1 MAAIASSSVP
11 PSTTTRREEK
21 PKRWVIKESLIRGPN
36 IDPESLRLKSIV
48 DYRFTEVKRRFILE
62 YETKELEK
70 TAEEAESVIG
80 NINQI
85 IANLKTSP
93 IPCYFFN
100 DSNPFVALLQP
111 NGQLFWRAVYTCCIA
126 DIEALIFR
134 FTDLNE
140 ITPFANQTVLI
151 NVGGHGGRNGFTVYD
166 DPSYGDG
173 NFFLNTLALSY
184 ARNERAAVNQMSST
198 NPADYREAANH
209 VIDLWCHSIKSV
221 FVAPIQHY
229 HFQDLLTGELRHPD
243 YRCIYS
249 RGFMSDP
256 YYFESCR
263 KLEGRVHYYDKSSI
277 DKLKALYGEVYC
289 CHLTACAQ
297 ELRLD
302 DAKPSPL
309 LRREI
314 AAFQYHKAQEKKLA
328 TLRESHVGALIG
340 PLTLAGSPVP
350 PRFFNGVLQNVLAI
364 EAIRG
369 DRTVATYRAE
379 VTFALVQIQE
389 ITQGLSGVDP
399 SIIRA
404 AMRADFRDVETAI
417 LEDMQRRLI
426 NIRESAQKIAVEAH
440 KQIED
445 RQRGESI
452 DAAVIKTQ
460 ERGKWVAV
468 LPSLTT
474 IHDELRSLIHD
485 RKLSEK
491 EVTIGQQK
499 EKLQAREEET
509 RKAQE
514 EAKNLKTQKEEQA
527 KELQTRGEENRK
539 LAGLA
544 RQQAE
549 RIRALEEEIDMAAL
563 RRRIDAMDFDE
574 RDHRSPNFIEAATY
588 RLSVFNK
595 VLSSLNNFKGLFE
608 DGNIFLMTGRK
619 TTFVIPDEEK
629 TLNISE
635 IRAITGE
642 FEYRPKVMD
651 RVLTASYE
659 AVVDNMRL
667 WRRSSEGGYCD
678 VFHRGVSD
686 DRMRPKLVIWSEL
699 QSMAQEMH
707 IHLHALL
714 DSLNL
719 NLAAPRTESLRHR
732 PACLAPPGAP
742 QTDREIDWNKAEEG
756 RVSPKTFED
765 KLVEMV
771 SRAIAIKWVKQNNG
785 RLTTYLAAIGRSI

>member
-1 MAAIASSSVP
+1 MGNM
-11 PSTTTRREEK
+11 T
-21 PKRWVIKESLIRGPN
+21 
-36 IDPESLRLKSIV
+36 LRDLS
-48 DYRFTEVKRRFILE
+48 E
-62 YETKELEK
+62 
-70 TAEEAESVIG
+70 
-80 NINQI
+80 
-85 IANLKTSP
+85 
-93 IPCYFFN
+93 
-100 DSNPFVALLQP
+100 SNPF
-111 NGQLFWRAVYTCCIA
+111 G
-126 DIEALIFR
+126 
-134 FTDLNE
+134 
-140 ITPFANQTVLI
+140 NQTVLT
-151 NVGGHGGRNGFTVYD
+151 NTGTHGGRSGDTVYD
-166 DPSYGDG
+166 NPSAGDTE
-173 NFFLNTLALSY
+173 FLLGDMTLSFRC
-184 ARNERAAVNQMSST
+184 RNERSAINQVSST
-198 NPADYREAANH
+198 NPPDYRESANH
-209 VIDLWCHSIKSV
+209 VIDSWCHSIKSV
-221 FVAPIQHY
+221 FVASSQHY
-229 HFQDLLTGELRHPD
+229 HFQDLATGELRHPD

-249 RGFMSDP
+249 GGFMSNP
-256 YYFESCR
+256 HHFEHCR
-263 KLEGRVHYYDKSSI
+263 KLEGRVHHYDKSSI
-277 DKLKALYGEVYC
+277 DKLKAQYGPIYR
-289 CHLTACAQ
+289 CHFTDCAQ

-328 TLRESHVGALIG
+328 TLRETHVGSLIG

-369 DRTVATYRAE
+369 DRTAATYRAE

-460 ERGKWVAV
+460 ERGRWIAV
-468 LPSLTT
+468 LPNLTT
-474 IHDELRSLIHD
+474 IHDELRALIHD
-485 RKLSEK
+485 RKLAERDATVKEK
-491 EVTIGQQK
+491 DATIGQ
-499 EKLQAREEET
+499 
-509 RKAQE
+509 
-514 EAKNLKTQKEEQA
+514 QA
-527 KELQTRGEENRK
+527 KELQDRGEENQTLRSQQEQQEKELQDRGEENRTLRAQKEEQEKATRK

-563 RRRIDAMDFDE
+563 SRRIDAMDFDE
-574 RDHRSPNFIEAATY
+574 KDYGSSKFRKAARY
-588 RLSVFNK
+588 RLEVFEG
-595 VLSSLNNFKGLFE
+595 VISSLNNFKGLFE
-608 DGNIFLMTGRK
+608 DGNIFFMTGRK

-678 VFHRGVSD
+678 VLHRGVSD
-686 DRMRPKLVIWSEL
+686 DHMRPKLVIWSEL

-707 IHLHALL
+707 IHLYALL

-732 PACLAPPGAP
+732 PACLALSGTQ

-771 SRAIAIKWVKQNNG
+771 SRAIAIKWVKQNNAL
-785 RLTTYLAAIGRSI
+785 LTQYLAAIGRSI